1 MQSIVKITNL
11 TKTFGEKNAVD
22 DVCMNIFKGDIY
34 GFIGRNGI
42 VK

>member
-1 MQSIVKITNL
+1 MQSVVKITNL

-34 GFIGRNGI
+34 GSCKQN
-42 VK
+42 